1 MGKCDDCM
9 HGRTCGFRDDW
20 TEECYNYGGKEDENG
35 REGKT
40 EQDEG
45 SV

>member
-1 MGKCDDCM
+1 MSKCDSCM

-20 TEECYNYGGKEDENG
+20 TEECYNYGKEDENG